1 LEQAQEPELVPEPVQ
16 ALEPGQ
22 VREPEQVQAL
32 EPEPGQVP
40 AQVQVQVLA
49 CSERW
54 ALEFVAASATWQC
67 RPSSSAESAMSC
79 SEEGNACYG

>member
-22 VREPEQVQAL
+22 VREPEQVW
-32 EPEPGQVP
+32 EPEPEQVQVP
-40 AQVQVQVLA
+40 AQVQA
-49 CSERW
+49 CSEQW